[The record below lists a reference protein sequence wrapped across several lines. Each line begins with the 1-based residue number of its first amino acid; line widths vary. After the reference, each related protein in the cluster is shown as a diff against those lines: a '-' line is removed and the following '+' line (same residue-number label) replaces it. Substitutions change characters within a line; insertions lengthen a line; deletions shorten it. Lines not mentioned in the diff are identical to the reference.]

1 MVTLLY
7 IKKWLALDFREL
19 DRIQPDRPLASRMAL
34 ALPFLFG
41 GGYVPVAAARNAV
54 VADSADAGAAAEVR
68 GAGGAIGAVV
78 AVYAPGGVLGVAH
91 HDDDVIAGIW
101 SDGDE

>member
-1 MVTLLY
+1 M
-7 IKKWLALDFREL
+7 
-19 DRIQPDRPLASRMAL
+19 
-34 ALPFLFG
+34 
-41 GGYVPVAAARNAV
+41 PVAAARNAV
-54 VADSADAGAAAEVR
+54 VADSAVAGAAAEVR

-78 AVYAPGGVLGVAH
+78 AAYAPGGALGAAH

>member
-1 MVTLLY
+1 M
-7 IKKWLALDFREL
+7 
-19 DRIQPDRPLASRMAL
+19 
-34 ALPFLFG
+34 
-41 GGYVPVAAARNAV
+41 PVAAARNAV
-54 VADSADAGAAAEVR
+54 VADPAVTDSAADSAVTDSAADSVVAEVR

-78 AVYAPGGVLGVAH
+78 AAYAPGGALGAAH

>member
-1 MVTLLY
+1 
-7 IKKWLALDFREL
+7 
-19 DRIQPDRPLASRMAL
+19 MA
-34 ALPFLFG
+34 AAMNAA
-41 GGYVPVAAARNAV
+41 VADPVA
-54 VADSADAGAAAEVR
+54 AGAAANVR

-78 AVYAPGGVLGVAH
+78 ATYAPGGALGAAH